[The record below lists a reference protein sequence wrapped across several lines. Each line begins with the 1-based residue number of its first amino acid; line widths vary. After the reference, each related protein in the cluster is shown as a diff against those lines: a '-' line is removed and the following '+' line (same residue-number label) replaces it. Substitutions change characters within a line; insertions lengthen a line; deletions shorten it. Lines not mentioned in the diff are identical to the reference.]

1 MGFSGRQWFGEYF
14 DNIASYTFAFNF
26 PNIDGTSPAKIGTN
40 IVSRDVVSAA
50 SYTVACQSGSTTFS
64 ISSTPG
70 DSYSDYAIAG
80 YGCFSFNPSS
90 SSLSVT
96 VNKLS
101 TNAVAWLDY
110 IDVNVRRQLIMSGSQ
125 MGFRDVQSVGVSN
138 IAQYTITN
146 GLPIQ
151 IWDVTDPT
159 YPFLQSISLIG
170 TTTTQFT
177 LAADTLKEFVAFDG
191 TSFFTPS
198 ISGTVANQNLHALS
212 NKDLIIVAYP
222 DFYDE
227 AMQLAAFH
235 ESKDTLSTV
244 VVTPQQIYNEFS
256 SGSQDISAIRDFM
269 KMFYNKAS
277 VASELPQYLL
287 LFGDGSYDNK
297 KRFTSNTNFIPTYQ
311 SLNSTILTNS
321 FVSDDF
327 YGCLDNTEGTM
338 IPSLDAVDVG
348 IGRFPVKSKEEA
360 AGVIT
365 KIFNYTKT
373 GVISTSSNNG
383 CSNLVSNSPY
393 GDWRNMVCFIGD
405 DEDGDL
411 HISDA
416 NKLATIVDTAYNDYN
431 VDKIYLDAYPQ
442 EATPGGNR
450 YPGVTDAINKRVE
463 KGCLIMNY
471 TGHGGEVGLAHE
483 RILEV
488 SDINSWKNINNL
500 PLFFT
505 ATCEFSRFDDPER
518 TSAGEYVFLNP
529 LGGGIG
535 LFTTVRLVFASGNF
549 VLNKDFYDAAFTPIA
564 GKMPRLGDLFTYIKN
579 QPGGNSTNSRNFTLL
594 GDPALTLAYPKFD
607 VLTDTVIVA
616 KARHGIRPLEQPTL
630 RHLDLLPL
638 RRKN

>member
-450 YPGVTDAINKRVE
+450 YPDVTDAINKRVE

-564 GKMPRLGDLFTYIKN
+564 GKMPRLVDSLCK
-579 QPGGNSTNSRNFTLL
+579 
-594 GDPALTLAYPKFD
+594 
-607 VLTDTVIVA
+607 
-616 KARHGIRPLEQPTL
+616 
-630 RHLDLLPL
+630 
-638 RRKN
+638 